1 MKNKDIMRD
10 KVYFQKLSER
20 YFDALTT
27 VAEERELR
35 NFLLHTEDRD
45 FDEIKAVM
53 FVMESCGRRHDV
65 ESRKKNHGHVWRT
78 IGYAAAA
85 AVAVLMVLPCVRYY
99 KQQQEEKIICEQ
111 MMLFFDSQE
120 PIIDEQMI
128 EMIN

>member
-35 NFLLHTEDRD
+35 NFLLHTKDRD

-65 ESRKKNHGHVWRT
+65 GSRKKNHGHVWRT

-85 AVAVLMVLPCVRYY
+85 VAVLMVLPCLRYY

-120 PIIDEQMI
+120 PVIDEQMI